1 MFEDQQDQVQQLLNT
16 NPAFKELHDKHQ
28 VLKQQVRDADLGV
41 LPMDAYVLERLKK
54 EKLLLKDKMAQM
66 LANA

>member
-28 VLKQQVRDADLGV
+28 ELKQQVRDADLGV
-41 LPMDAYVLERLKK
+41 LPMDAYVLDRMKK